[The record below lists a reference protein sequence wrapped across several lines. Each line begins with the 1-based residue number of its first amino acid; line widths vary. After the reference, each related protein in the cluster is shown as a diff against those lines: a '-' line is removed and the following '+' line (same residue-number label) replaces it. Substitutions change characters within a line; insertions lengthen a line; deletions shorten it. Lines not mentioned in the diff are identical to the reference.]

1 MSYLRCMAQR
11 TLSQSGASEQCFF
24 NSVLE
29 MLTRRHF
36 FANFGT
42 YWIQQGLGSGDL
54 RLAEN

>member
-1 MSYLRCMAQR
+1 MAQR